1 MMTRSILPSFLR
13 SEASPE
19 RLCPGRKVGQAQLPP
34 APSIDPWTAWGVS
47 LVELARMAQE
57 VAS

>member
-13 SEASPE
+13 SGASPE
-19 RLCPGRKVGQAQLPP
+19 RLCPGRKGSRAQLPP
-34 APSIDPWTAWGVS
+34 TPSIDPWAACGVS
-47 LVELARMAQE
+47 LVELARTAQD